1 MAWENHVKNKTLPY
15 WIGGAVISGMGM
27 TEPQKNPARYIE
39 ITKGIRISVIPEPLE
54 EQCDPNASVYTFLY
68 TITIENVGDVPAQL
82 VERHWH
88 IFSGDQKIAE
98 VVGPG
103 VVGVQPRVSPGEA
116 FQYQSSAVIQEPIGS
131 MHGSYTFRTD
141 DGEFFEV
148 AIPQFDLIYS
158 YLFH

>member
-1 MAWENHVKNKTLPY
+1 
-15 WIGGAVISGMGM
+15 M
-27 TEPQKNPARYIE
+27 TELQKHHARYIE
-39 ITKGIRISVIPEPLE
+39 ITKGIRISVIPEPIE
-54 EQCDPNASVYTFLY
+54 EQCDPGSNVYTFLY
-68 TITIENVGDVPAQL
+68 TIMIENVGDIPAQL

-116 FQYQSSAVIQEPIGS
+116 FQYQSSAVIQDPIGA
-131 MHGSYTFRTD
+131 MQGAYTFRTD

-148 AIPQFDLIYS
+148 TIPQFDLIYS
-158 YLFH
+158 CLLH